1 MIERIDHVV
10 ITTTQPNACIAF
22 YTGVMGMKLEHFGE
36 GRRAFSFG
44 RQKINLH
51 VKGSEYEPK
60 AHLPVSGSVD
70 ICFIADRPLDQVIER
85 LAAANVNII
94 QGPVPKTGAI
104 GNLRSVYVRDPDL
117 NLIEISEY
125 VSS

>member
-1 MIERIDHVV
+1 MIDRIDHVV
-10 ITTTQPNACIAF
+10 ITTTQPDACIAF

-44 RQKINLH
+44 KQKINLH

-85 LAAANVNII
+85 LAAANVKII

-104 GNLRSVYVRDPDL
+104 GKLRSVYVRDPDL

-125 VSS
+125 V

>member
-10 ITTTQPNACIAF
+10 ITTTQPDACIAF

-60 AHLPVSGSVD
+60 AHLPVSGSLD
-70 ICFIADRPLDQVIER
+70 LCFIADRPLDQVIER
-85 LAAANVNII
+85 LKAANVKII
-94 QGPVPKTGAI
+94 QGPVPKTGAV

-125 VSS
+125 V